1 MALIVNPT
9 VGKDIVDEINHL
21 ENSAFL
27 LDEPVP
33 FKQELK
39 LYPITVRNY
48 NEFLLCSEC
57 CTLNKNDSEEGIL
70 MTHLDYLVSLMKS
83 EEGKRL
89 SMYFSR
95 LVELVFR
102 IKNGIRCAQCGDV
115 ITFEQYAQMTN
126 EERENYQCKCGKNDF
141 EEVIRYNIDSN
152 GRTELTIQG
161 VKITS
166 KDFNRF
172 RQIVMY
178 QNLPDYK
185 DDSAVH
191 AEIREDQRL
200 RQELLAKKSGGAV
213 HASLEKKIIGV
224 SINSNYKINELYDM
238 TIRKFLITLTT
249 IDDLIVYQSDRLA
262 RMSGLVSCKE
272 PLEHWLYKR
281 EKGSIYGEAVTED
294 SYTNKVNGNA
304 STSK

>member
-1 MALIVNPT
+1 MALITNPT
-9 VGKDIVDEINHL
+9 VSKEIVDEIHRL
-21 ENSAFL
+21 EDTCFL

-33 FKQELK
+33 FKKDLK
-39 LYPITVRNY
+39 LYPVTVKNY

-57 CTLNKNDSEEGIL
+57 CTLNKNNSEDGVRL
-70 MTHLDYLVSLMKS
+70 THLGYLITLMKS

-95 LVELVFR
+95 LLEMVFH
-102 IKNGIRCAQCGDV
+102 IKNGIRCAACGDI
-115 ITFEQYAQMTN
+115 ITFEQYMQMSD
-126 EERENYQCKCGKNDF
+126 EERENYQCKCGKNEF
-141 EEVIRYNIDSN
+141 EEVIKYYTNDK
-152 GRTELTIQG
+152 GKLELKVQG

-178 QNLPDYK
+178 QNLPDFK
-185 DDSAVH
+185 DDSMVD

-200 RQELLAKKSGGAV
+200 KQEILAKQNGGAIS
-213 HASLEKKIIGV
+213 ASLEKKIIGV
-224 SINSNYKINELYDM
+224 SINSNYKMNELYDM
-238 TIRKFLITLTT
+238 TIRKFLIMLST

-272 PLEHWLYKR
+272 PLEHWLYK
-281 EKGSIYGEAVTED
+281 KKKSSIYGEAVSED
-294 SYTNKVNGNA
+294 SYTNQVNGNA
-304 STSK
+304 PKK